1 MPTNRLKHVEAVL
14 EADNP
19 NSVDPVTF
27 IPNRTS
33 SWQLQEG
40 QWCFTHNAWCG
51 TNPPTIDRDTREVH
65 CSRHT
70 QLPCAKCEV
79 FMRGVTK
86 HYAYESGVVHVCSK
100 CYQALTKHQAKA
112 KANPLT
118 ATRLIPSTLGIND
131 ET

>member
-19 NSVDPVTF
+19 NSV
-27 IPNRTS
+27 
-33 SWQLQEG
+33 QLQEG
-40 QWCFTHNAWCG
+40 QWCFTHQAWCG
-51 TNPPTIDRDTREVH
+51 TNPPTIDKETEEVH

-70 QLPCAKCEV
+70 QLLCAKCER

-86 HYAYESGVVHVCSK
+86 HYAYEAGVVHVCSK

-112 KANPLT
+112 KANPKASTNAARLT
-118 ATRLIPSTLGIND
+118 GK
-131 ET
+131 